1 MWAGP
6 FAWGLLTWKNDRH
19 MAPMADLA
27 FVALAAVA
35 ARPIQ
40 RLARPYLG
48 RHDAAA
54 ASGGAL
60 TLAVMGGVTL
70 LGGVWMQERLT
81 QDAPDIRWWYLLDVL
96 SALVLSS
103 SVQALS
109 YQSLKVALLF
119 LSIACA
125 CEKAWVSA
133 SPRVFAHTALVQR
146 AFSSRV
152 GAQADVMTQWVS
164 RPIRQDPADLAAF
177 SLLVPATDWRT
188 GTVSTRSFGLWSA
201 VLVALWLQ
209 LMRRLDVTMARDDG
223 GNLASCAQGQLLAQD
238 HGPLI
243 KVLAQDHDQGQV
255 DEAGA
260 LSRHEDASEA
270 GDVPMSLLHDDQLA
284 RLHADSHRLP
294 LHASTVSEHVADP
307 EQHRV
312 LPGYGLHQQRAHVCM
327 RDQASKLLE
336 STGPWTGYFGT
347 STCGFGVGLAVCL
360 TTPCSLDYRLQEA
373 TLVYLVPAVVAP
385 VLVRARLKGEWRAL
399 WDLDLRGPSCQSV
412 GAAAT
417 PLEPLQQDAVEPVQE
432 NSQDTAVLPAQG
444 TASGVRAATPE

>member
-1 MWAGP
+1 MMWAGP

-27 FVALAAVA
+27 FVGLAAVA

-48 RHDAAA
+48 RHDAGAH
-54 ASGGAL
+54 SGAAL
-60 TLAVMGGVTL
+60 TLAVMGGVAL
-70 LGGVWMQERLT
+70 LGGVWMWERLT
-81 QDAPDIRWWYLLDVL
+81 QDAPDVRWWYLLDVL
-96 SALVLSS
+96 SALVLSC
-103 SVQALS
+103 SVQAFS
-109 YQSLKVALLF
+109 FQSLKVALLF

-164 RPIRQDPADLAAF
+164 RPIRRDPADLAAF

-188 GTVSTRSFGLWSA
+188 SGVSTRSFGLWSA
-201 VLVALWLQ
+201 VLVALWLH

-223 GNLASCAQGQLLAQD
+223 GNPASCAQGQLLAQD
-238 HGPLI
+238 HGR
-243 KVLAQDHDQGQV
+243 DQGEV
-255 DEAGA
+255 DEARA
-260 LSRHEDASEA
+260 SSRHEDASDA

-284 RLHADSHRLP
+284 RLHADSHQLP
-294 LHASTVSEHVADP
+294 PHASPVSEHVADP
-307 EQHRV
+307 DQHRV
-312 LPGYGLHQQRAHVCM
+312 LPVYALHRQRARVCM
-327 RDQASKLLE
+327 RGQASKVLE
-336 STGPWTGYFGT
+336 STGPLTGYFGT

-373 TLVYLVPAVVAP
+373 TLVYLLPAVVAP
-385 VLVRARLKGEWRAL
+385 VLVRARLKGEWPAL
-399 WDLDLRGPSCQSV
+399 WDLDLLGPSCQSV
-412 GAAAT
+412 GPAAT
-417 PLEPLQQDAVEPVQE
+417 PLEPLQQDPVEPLQE
-432 NSQDTAVLPAQG
+432 NSQDTAMQPTQG
-444 TASGVRAATPE
+444 RAS